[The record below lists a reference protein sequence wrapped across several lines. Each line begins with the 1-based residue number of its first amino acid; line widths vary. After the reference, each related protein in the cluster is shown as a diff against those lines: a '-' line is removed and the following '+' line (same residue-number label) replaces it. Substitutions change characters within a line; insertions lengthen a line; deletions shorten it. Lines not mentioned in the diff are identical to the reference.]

1 MRIEI
6 PFIKGHMGGNEIVLL
21 WGDIP
26 SNKELQIALAAL
38 RPPYNL
44 GQDLGLLRK
53 TNRENVLEV
62 NMTWRFDDEYIE
74 MCGGLTQVLGRAL
87 VDAPQLAAYLGI
99 QVVEPAFTITLKTM
113 VGLIPITVEIEQG
126 EVKRV
131 LTDMTHYGEQCYRKG
146 IREVHVA
153 GVSGMKVGEHL
164 VMNADKITN
173 KYPTVNLERMDKNT
187 LAILEHFQK
196 EWQKKYPPGDL
207 SFTIYDLHPKDKGQA
222 RATFPHNAA
231 NNYIESSCG
240 TGTVAAGIAMLEQGE
255 IKTQNGE
262 ARISFETGGEP
273 TLGGPDLSDLILKV
287 ADNKVVKVE
296 FSHSLI
302 QSLATGKIWFRY

>member
-6 PFIKGHMGGNEIVLL
+6 PFMKGHMGGNEIVLL

-26 SNKELQIALAAL
+26 GDKGLHIALAAL

-44 GQDLGLLRK
+44 GQELGLLRK

-87 VDAPQLAAYLGI
+87 VDVPQLAAYFGI
-99 QVVEPAFTITLKTM
+99 QVVEPAFTITLETK

-126 EVKRV
+126 GVKRV
-131 LTDMTHYGEQCYRKG
+131 LTDMTYYGEQCYREG
-146 IREVHVA
+146 VREVHVA
-153 GVSGMKVGEHL
+153 GVPGMKAGQFL
-164 VMNADKITN
+164 IMKADEIVN

-187 LAILEHFQK
+187 LAILEHLQE
-196 EWQKKYPPGDL
+196 EWQKKYFPAELG
-207 SFTIYDLHPKDKGQA
+207 FTIYDLHPKDKGQA

-231 NNYIESSCG
+231 NTYIEPSCG

-273 TLGGPDLSDLILKV
+273 TLGGPELSDLILKV
-287 ADNKVVKVE
+287 ADKKVVKAE

-302 QSLATGKIWFRY
+302 QSLATGIIWFRY

>member
-1 MRIEI
+1 
-6 PFIKGHMGGNEIVLL
+6 MGGNEIVLL

-26 SNKELQIALAAL
+26 GDKELQIALAAL

-44 GQDLGLLRK
+44 GQELGLLRK

-62 NMTWRFDDEYIE
+62 NMTWQFDDEYIE

-87 VDAPQLAAYLGI
+87 VDVPQLAAYFGI
-99 QVVEPAFTITLKTM
+99 QVVEPAFTITLETK

-131 LTDMTHYGEQCYRKG
+131 LTDMTYYGEQCYREGVRK
-146 IREVHVA
+146 VHVA
-153 GVSGMKVGEHL
+153 GVPGMKVGQFL
-164 VMNADKITN
+164 VMKADEVVN

-187 LAILEHFQK
+187 LAILEHFQE
-196 EWQKKYPPGDL
+196 EWQKKYFPAELG
-207 SFTIYDLHPKDKGQA
+207 FTIYDLHPKDKGQA

-231 NNYIESSCG
+231 NTYIEPSCG

-273 TLGGPDLSDLILKV
+273 TLGGPELSDLILKV
-287 ADNKVVKVE
+287 ADKKVVRAE
-296 FSHSLI
+296 FSHSII
-302 QSLATGKIWFRY
+302 QSLVTGIIWFRY

>member
-26 SNKELQIALAAL
+26 ADKELQIALAAL

-53 TNRENVLEV
+53 TNTENMLEV

-87 VDAPQLAAYLGI
+87 VDIPQLAAYFGI
-99 QVVEPAFTITLKTM
+99 QVVEPAFAITLKTR

-131 LTDMTHYGEQCYRKG
+131 LTDMTNYSEQCYREG
-146 IREVHVA
+146 IREVYVA
-153 GVSGMKVGEHL
+153 SVPGMKVGESL
-164 VMNADKITN
+164 VMNADKIMN

-187 LAILEHFQK
+187 LAILVHLQE
-196 EWQKKYPPGDL
+196 EWQKKYPPGD
-207 SFTIYDLHPKDKGQA
+207 SFIIYDLHPKDKGQA
-222 RATFPHNAA
+222 RVTFPHNAA
-231 NNYIESSCG
+231 NNYIEPSCG

-255 IKTQNGE
+255 IKNQNGE
-262 ARISFETGGEP
+262 ARISFETGGDT
-273 TLGGPDLSDLILKV
+273 TLGGPELSDLILKV
-287 ADNKVVKVE
+287 ANNKVVKAE

-302 QSLATGKIWFRY
+302 QSLATGIIWFIY

>member
-6 PFIKGHMGGNEIVLL
+6 PFMKGHMGGNEIVLL

-26 SNKELQIALAAL
+26 GDKGLQIALAAL

-44 GQDLGLLRK
+44 GQELGLLRK

-87 VDAPQLAAYLGI
+87 VDVPQLAAYFGI
-99 QVVEPAFTITLKTM
+99 QVVEPAFTITLETK

-126 EVKRV
+126 GVKRV
-131 LTDMTHYGEQCYRKG
+131 LTDMTYYGEQCYREG
-146 IREVHVA
+146 VREVHVA
-153 GVSGMKVGEHL
+153 GVPGMKAGQFL
-164 VMNADKITN
+164 ILKADEIVN

-187 LAILEHFQK
+187 LAILEHLQE
-196 EWQKKYPPGDL
+196 EWQKKYFPAELG
-207 SFTIYDLHPKDKGQA
+207 FTIYDLHPKDKGQA

-231 NNYIESSCG
+231 NTYIETSCG

-273 TLGGPDLSDLILKV
+273 TLGGPELSDLILKV
-287 ADNKVVKVE
+287 ADKKVVKAE

-302 QSLATGKIWFRY
+302 QSLATGIIWFRY

>member
-1 MRIEI
+1 
-6 PFIKGHMGGNEIVLL
+6 MGGNEIVLL
-21 WGDIP
+21 WGDVP
-26 SNKELQIALAAL
+26 ADKELQIALAAL

-53 TNRENVLEV
+53 TNTENMLEV
-62 NMTWRFDDEYIE
+62 NMTWQFDDEYIE

-87 VDAPQLAAYLGI
+87 VDIPQLAAYFGI
-99 QVVEPAFTITLKTM
+99 QIVEPAFTITLETK

-131 LTDMTHYGEQCYRKG
+131 LTDMTNYSEQCYREG

-153 GVSGMKVGEHL
+153 GVSGMKVGESL
-164 VMNADKITN
+164 VMNADKIIN

-187 LAILEHFQK
+187 LAILEHLQE
-196 EWQKKYPPGDL
+196 EWQKKYSPGD
-207 SFTIYDLHPKDKGQA
+207 SFIIYDLHPKDKGQA

-302 QSLATGKIWFRY
+302 QSLVTGKIWFTY

>member
-1 MRIEI
+1 VRIEV
-6 PFIKGHMGGNEIVLL
+6 PFIKGHMGGNGMVLL

-26 SNKELQIALAAL
+26 SDKQLQIALDAL

-44 GQDLGLLRK
+44 GNDLGVLRK
-53 TNRENVLEV
+53 SNTENVLEV
-62 NMTWRFDDEYIE
+62 DMTWRFDDEYIP
-74 MCGGLTQVLGRAL
+74 MVGGLTQVLGRAL
-87 VDAPQLAAYLGI
+87 VDVPQLAADLGI

-113 VGLIPITVEIEQG
+113 LGLVPITVEIEQS

-131 LTDMTHYGEQCYRKG
+131 LTDMTHYGEECYREG

-153 GVSGMKVGEHL
+153 GVSGMQVGEFL
-164 VMNADKITN
+164 VMNAEKITN
-173 KYPTVNLERMDKNT
+173 KYPTVDLERMDLNT
-187 LAILEHFQK
+187 LAILEDFQK
-196 EWQKKYPPGDL
+196 EWHEKYPPGYPCF
-207 SFTIYDLHPKDKGQA
+207 SIYDLHPKDKGQA
-222 RATFPHNAA
+222 RAIFPHNAA
-231 NNYIESSCG
+231 TSYIEPSCA
-240 TGTVAAGIAMLEQGE
+240 TGTVAICIAMLEQGE

-273 TLGGPDLSDLILKV
+273 TLGGPELSDFILKV

-302 QSLATGKIWFRY
+302 QTLATGKIWFTY

>member
-1 MRIEI
+1 
-6 PFIKGHMGGNEIVLL
+6 MGGNEIVLL

-26 SNKELQIALAAL
+26 GDEELHIALAAL
-38 RPPYNL
+38 RPPYKL
-44 GQDLGLLRK
+44 GQELGLLRK

-87 VDAPQLAAYLGI
+87 VDVPQLAAYFDI
-99 QVVEPAFTITLKTM
+99 QVVEPAFTITLETK

-131 LTDMTHYGEQCYRKG
+131 LTDMTYYGEQCYREG
-146 IREVHVA
+146 VREVHVA
-153 GVSGMKVGEHL
+153 GVPGMKVGQFL
-164 VMNADKITN
+164 VMKADDIMN

-187 LAILEHFQK
+187 LAILEHLQE
-196 EWQKKYPPGDL
+196 EWQKKYFPTELG
-207 SFTIYDLHPKDKGQA
+207 FTIYDLHPKDKGQA

-231 NNYIESSCG
+231 NTYIEPSCG

-273 TLGGPDLSDLILKV
+273 TLGGPELSDLILKV
-287 ADNKVVKVE
+287 ADKKVVKAE

-302 QSLATGKIWFRY
+302 QSLATGIIWFTY

>member
-26 SNKELQIALAAL
+26 GDKELQIALAAL

-44 GQDLGLLRK
+44 GQELGLLRK
-53 TNRENVLEV
+53 TDRENVLEV
-62 NMTWRFDDEYIE
+62 NMTWRFDDGYIE

-87 VDAPQLAAYLGI
+87 VDVPQLAAYFGI
-99 QVVEPAFTITLKTM
+99 QVVEPAFTITLETK

-131 LTDMTHYGEQCYRKG
+131 LTDMTYYGEQCYREG
-146 IREVHVA
+146 VREVHVA
-153 GVSGMKVGEHL
+153 GVPGMKVGQYL
-164 VMNADKITN
+164 VMKADEIMN
-173 KYPTVNLERMDKNT
+173 KYPTLNLERMDKNT
-187 LAILEHFQK
+187 LAILEHLQE
-196 EWQKKYPPGDL
+196 EWQKKYFPAELG
-207 SFTIYDLHPKDKGQA
+207 FTIYDLHPKDKGQA

-231 NNYIESSCG
+231 NTYIEPSCG

-273 TLGGPDLSDLILKV
+273 TLGGPELSDLILKV
-287 ADNKVVKVE
+287 ADKKVVKAE

-302 QSLATGKIWFRY
+302 QSLATGIIWFRY

>member
-1 MRIEI
+1 MRIEV

-26 SNKELQIALAAL
+26 ADKELQIALAAL

-53 TNRENVLEV
+53 TNTENMLEV
-62 NMTWRFDDEYIE
+62 NMTWQFDDEYIE

-87 VDAPQLAAYLGI
+87 VDIPQLAAYFGI
-99 QVVEPAFTITLKTM
+99 QVVEPAFTITLETKI
-113 VGLIPITVEIEQG
+113 GLIPITVEIEQG

-131 LTDMTHYGEQCYRKG
+131 LTDMTNYSEQCYREG
-146 IREVHVA
+146 IREVYVA
-153 GVSGMKVGEHL
+153 GVPGMKVGESL
-164 VMNADKITN
+164 VMNADKIMN

-187 LAILEHFQK
+187 LAILVHLQE
-196 EWQKKYPPGDL
+196 EWQKKYPPGD
-207 SFTIYDLHPKDKGQA
+207 SFIIYDLHPKDKGQA

-231 NNYIESSCG
+231 NNYIEPSCG

-255 IKTQNGE
+255 IKNQNGE
-262 ARISFETGGEP
+262 ARISFETGGDT
-273 TLGGPDLSDLILKV
+273 TLGGPELSDLILKV
-287 ADNKVVKVE
+287 ANNKVVKAE

-302 QSLATGKIWFRY
+302 QSLATGKIWFTY

>member
-44 GQDLGLLRK
+44 GHDLGVLRK
-53 TNRENVLEV
+53 SNTENVLEV
-62 NMTWRFDDEYIE
+62 DMTWRFDDEYIP
-74 MCGGLTQVLGRAL
+74 MVGGLTQVLAKAL
-87 VDAPQLAAYLGI
+87 VDVPQLAAYLGI
-99 QVVEPAFTITLKTM
+99 QVVEPAFTITLKTG
-113 VGLIPITVEIEQG
+113 VGLVPITVEIEQS

-131 LTDMTHYGEQCYRKG
+131 LTDMTHYGEECYREG

-153 GVSGMKVGEHL
+153 GVSGMKVGEFL
-164 VMNADKITN
+164 VMNAEKITS
-173 KYPTVNLERMDKNT
+173 KYPAVDLERMDLDT
-187 LAILEHFQK
+187 LAILEDFQK
-196 EWQKKYPPGDL
+196 EWHDKYFPG
-207 SFTIYDLHPKDKGQA
+207 SPCCAIYDLHPKDKGQA
-222 RATFPHNAA
+222 RAIFPHNAA
-231 NNYIESSCG
+231 ISYIEPSCA
-240 TGTVAAGIAMLEQGE
+240 TGTVAVVIAMLEQGE
-255 IKTQNGE
+255 ITTQNGE

-273 TLGGPDLSDLILKV
+273 TLGGPELSDLILKV

-302 QSLATGKIWFRY
+302 QTLATGKIWFTY

>member
-1 MRIEI
+1 
-6 PFIKGHMGGNEIVLL
+6 
-21 WGDIP
+21 
-26 SNKELQIALAAL
+26 
-38 RPPYNL
+38 
-44 GQDLGLLRK
+44 LGLLRK

-87 VDAPQLAAYLGI
+87 VDVPQLAAYFGI
-99 QVVEPAFTITLKTM
+99 QVVEPAFTITLETK

-126 EVKRV
+126 GVKRV
-131 LTDMTHYGEQCYRKG
+131 LTDMTYYGEQCYREG
-146 IREVHVA
+146 VREVHVA
-153 GVSGMKVGEHL
+153 GVPGMKAGQFL
-164 VMNADKITN
+164 IMKADEIVN

-187 LAILEHFQK
+187 LAILEHLQE
-196 EWQKKYPPGDL
+196 EWQKKYFPAELG
-207 SFTIYDLHPKDKGQA
+207 FTIYDLHPKDKGQA

-231 NNYIESSCG
+231 NTYIEPSCG

-273 TLGGPDLSDLILKV
+273 TLGGPELSDLILKV

-302 QSLATGKIWFRY
+302 QSLATGKIWFTY

>member
-1 MRIEI
+1 
-6 PFIKGHMGGNEIVLL
+6 MGGNEIVLL

-26 SNKELQIALAAL
+26 GDKELQIALAAL

-44 GQDLGLLRK
+44 GQELGLLRK
-53 TNRENVLEV
+53 TDRENVLEV
-62 NMTWRFDDEYIE
+62 NMTWRFDDGYIE

-87 VDAPQLAAYLGI
+87 VDVPQLAAYFGI
-99 QVVEPAFTITLKTM
+99 QVVEPAFTITLETK

-131 LTDMTHYGEQCYRKG
+131 LTDMTYYGEQCYREG
-146 IREVHVA
+146 VREVHVA
-153 GVSGMKVGEHL
+153 GVPGMKVGQYL
-164 VMNADKITN
+164 VMKADEIMN
-173 KYPTVNLERMDKNT
+173 KYPTLNLERMDKNT
-187 LAILEHFQK
+187 LAILEHLQE
-196 EWQKKYPPGDL
+196 EWQKKYFPAELG
-207 SFTIYDLHPKDKGQA
+207 FTIYDLHPKDKGQA

-231 NNYIESSCG
+231 NTYIEPSCG

-273 TLGGPDLSDLILKV
+273 TLGGPELSDLILKV
-287 ADNKVVKVE
+287 ADKKVVKAE

-302 QSLATGKIWFRY
+302 QSLATGIIWFRY

>member
-1 MRIEI
+1 
-6 PFIKGHMGGNEIVLL
+6 MGGNEIVLL

-26 SNKELQIALAAL
+26 GDKELQIALAAL

-53 TNRENVLEV
+53 TDRENVLEV
-62 NMTWRFDDEYIE
+62 NMTWQFDDVYIE
-74 MCGGLTQVLGRAL
+74 MCGGLTQVLGKAL
-87 VDAPQLAAYLGI
+87 VDVPQLAAYFGI
-99 QVVEPAFTITLKTM
+99 QVVEPAFTITLETK
-113 VGLIPITVEIEQG
+113 VGPIPITVEIEQG

-131 LTDMTHYGEQCYRKG
+131 LTDMTYYGEQCYREG
-146 IREVHVA
+146 VREVHVA
-153 GVSGMKVGEHL
+153 GVPGMKVGQFL
-164 VMNADKITN
+164 VMKADGIIN

-187 LAILEHFQK
+187 LAILEHLEE
-196 EWQKKYPPGDL
+196 EWQKKYPPANLD
-207 SFTIYDLHPKDKGQA
+207 FTIYDLHPKDKGQA

-231 NNYIESSCG
+231 NAYIEPSCG
-240 TGTVAAGIAMLEQGE
+240 TGTVAAGIAMLDQGE

-273 TLGGPDLSDLILKV
+273 TLGGPELSDLILKV
-287 ADNKVVKVE
+287 ADNKVVKAE

-302 QSLATGKIWFRY
+302 QSLATGIIWFTY

>member
-1 MRIEI
+1 
-6 PFIKGHMGGNEIVLL
+6 MGGNEIVLL
-21 WGDIP
+21 WGDVP
-26 SNKELQIALAAL
+26 ADKELQIALAAL

-53 TNRENVLEV
+53 TNTENMLEV
-62 NMTWRFDDEYIE
+62 NMTWQFDDEYIE

-87 VDAPQLAAYLGI
+87 VDIPQLAAYFGI
-99 QVVEPAFTITLKTM
+99 QIVEPAFTITLETK

-131 LTDMTHYGEQCYRKG
+131 LTDMTNYSEQCYREG
-146 IREVHVA
+146 IRKVHVA
-153 GVSGMKVGEHL
+153 GVSGMKVGESL
-164 VMNADKITN
+164 VMNADKIIN

-187 LAILEHFQK
+187 LAILEHLQE
-196 EWQKKYPPGDL
+196 EWQKKYSPGD
-207 SFTIYDLHPKDKGQA
+207 SFIIYDLHPKDKGQA

-231 NNYIESSCG
+231 NNYIEPSCG

-302 QSLATGKIWFRY
+302 QSLVTGKIWFTY

>member
-26 SNKELQIALAAL
+26 GDKELQIALAAL

-53 TNRENVLEV
+53 TDRENVLEV
-62 NMTWRFDDEYIE
+62 NMTWQFDDVYIE
-74 MCGGLTQVLGRAL
+74 MCGGLTQVLGKAL
-87 VDAPQLAAYLGI
+87 VDVPQLAAYFGI
-99 QVVEPAFTITLKTM
+99 QVVEPAFTITLETK
-113 VGLIPITVEIEQG
+113 VGPIPITVEIEQG

-131 LTDMTHYGEQCYRKG
+131 LTDMTYYGEQCYREG
-146 IREVHVA
+146 VREVHVA
-153 GVSGMKVGEHL
+153 GVPGMKVGQFL
-164 VMNADKITN
+164 VMKADGIIN

-187 LAILEHFQK
+187 LAILEHLEE
-196 EWQKKYPPGDL
+196 EWQKKYPPANLD
-207 SFTIYDLHPKDKGQA
+207 FTIYDLHPKDKGQA

-231 NNYIESSCG
+231 NAYIEPSCG
-240 TGTVAAGIAMLEQGE
+240 TGTVAAGIAMLDQGE

-273 TLGGPDLSDLILKV
+273 TLGGPELSDLILKV
-287 ADNKVVKVE
+287 ADNKVVKAE

-302 QSLATGKIWFRY
+302 QSLATGIIWFTY

>member
-1 MRIEI
+1 MRIEV

-21 WGDIP
+21 WGDVP
-26 SNKELQIALAAL
+26 GDKELQIALAAL

-53 TNRENVLEV
+53 TNTENMLEV
-62 NMTWRFDDEYIE
+62 NMTWQFDDEYIE

-87 VDAPQLAAYLGI
+87 VDIPQLADYFGI
-99 QVVEPAFTITLKTM
+99 QVVEPAFTITLETR

-131 LTDMTHYGEQCYRKG
+131 LTDMTNYSEQCYREG
-146 IREVHVA
+146 TREVHVA
-153 GVSGMKVGEHL
+153 GVSGMKVGESL
-164 VMNADKITN
+164 VMNADKIIN

-187 LAILEHFQK
+187 LAILEHLQE
-196 EWQKKYPPGDL
+196 EWQKKYSPGD
-207 SFTIYDLHPKDKGQA
+207 SFIIYDLHPKDKGQA
-222 RATFPHNAA
+222 RATFPHNTA

-273 TLGGPDLSDLILKV
+273 TLGGPELSDLILKV
-287 ADNKVVKVE
+287 ADNKVIKVE

-302 QSLATGKIWFRY
+302 QSLATGKIWFTY

>member
-26 SNKELQIALAAL
+26 GDKELQIALAAL

-44 GQDLGLLRK
+44 GQDLGVLHK
-53 TNRENVLEV
+53 TDRENVLEV
-62 NMTWRFDDEYIE
+62 NMTWQFDDVYIE
-74 MCGGLTQVLGRAL
+74 MCGGLTQVLGKAL
-87 VDAPQLAAYLGI
+87 VDVPQLAAYFGI
-99 QVVEPAFTITLKTM
+99 QVVEPAFTITLETKA
-113 VGLIPITVEIEQG
+113 GPIPITVEIEQG

-131 LTDMTHYGEQCYRKG
+131 LTDMTYYGEYCYREG
-146 IREVHVA
+146 VREVHIA
-153 GVSGMKVGEHL
+153 GVPGMKVGQFL
-164 VMNADKITN
+164 VMKADEIIN

-187 LAILEHFQK
+187 LTILENFQK
-196 EWQKKYPPGDL
+196 EWGKKYPPGDL
-207 SFTIYDLHPKDKGQA
+207 SFTIYDLHPKGKGQA

-231 NNYIESSCG
+231 NAYIEPSCG
-240 TGTVAAGIAMLEQGE
+240 TGTVAAGIAMLAQGE
-255 IKTQNGE
+255 IKTQKGK

-273 TLGGPDLSDLILKV
+273 TLGGSELSDLILKV
-287 ADNKVVKVE
+287 ADNKVVKAE

-302 QSLATGKIWFRY
+302 QSLATGIIWFTY

>member
-1 MRIEI
+1 MQIEI

-21 WGDIP
+21 WGDVP
-26 SNKELQIALAAL
+26 ADKELQIALAAL

-53 TNRENVLEV
+53 TNTENMLEV
-62 NMTWRFDDEYIE
+62 NMTWQFDDEYIE

-87 VDAPQLAAYLGI
+87 VDIPQLADYFGI
-99 QVVEPAFTITLKTM
+99 QVVKPAFTITLETR

-131 LTDMTHYGEQCYRKG
+131 LTDMTNYSEQCYREG
-146 IREVHVA
+146 IREVHIA
-153 GVSGMKVGEHL
+153 GVSGMKVGESL
-164 VMNADKITN
+164 VMNADKIIN

-187 LAILEHFQK
+187 LAILEHLQE
-196 EWQKKYPPGDL
+196 EWQKKYSPGD
-207 SFTIYDLHPKDKGQA
+207 SFIIYDLHPKDKGQA

-255 IKTQNGE
+255 IKNQNGE
-262 ARISFETGGEP
+262 TRISFETGGEP
-273 TLGGPDLSDLILKV
+273 TLGGPELADLILKV
-287 ADNKVVKVE
+287 ADNKVIKAE

-302 QSLATGKIWFRY
+302 QSLATGIIWFTY

>member
-21 WGDIP
+21 WGNIP
-26 SNKELQIALAAL
+26 GDKELQIALAAL

-44 GQDLGLLRK
+44 GQELGLLRR

-62 NMTWRFDDEYIE
+62 NVTWRFDDGYIE

-87 VDAPQLAAYLGI
+87 VDVPQLAAYFGI
-99 QVVEPAFTITLKTM
+99 QIVEPAFTINLETK

-131 LTDMTHYGEQCYRKG
+131 LTDMTYYGEQCYREG
-146 IREVHVA
+146 VREVHVA
-153 GVSGMKVGEHL
+153 DVPGMKVGQFL
-164 VMNADKITN
+164 VMKADEIMN

-187 LAILEHFQK
+187 LAILEHLQE
-196 EWQKKYPPGDL
+196 EWQKKYFPAELG
-207 SFTIYDLHPKDKGQA
+207 FTIYDLHPKDKGQA

-287 ADNKVVKVE
+287 ADNKLVKVE

-302 QSLATGKIWFRY
+302 QSLATGKIWFTY

>member
-21 WGDIP
+21 WGDVP
-26 SNKELQIALAAL
+26 ADKELQIALAAL

-53 TNRENVLEV
+53 TNTENMLEV
-62 NMTWRFDDEYIE
+62 NMTWQFDDEYIE

-87 VDAPQLAAYLGI
+87 VDIPQLAAYFGI
-99 QVVEPAFTITLKTM
+99 QIVEPAFTITLETK

-131 LTDMTHYGEQCYRKG
+131 LTDMTNYSEQCYREG

-153 GVSGMKVGEHL
+153 GVSGMKVGESL
-164 VMNADKITN
+164 VMNADKIIN

-187 LAILEHFQK
+187 LAILEHLQE
-196 EWQKKYPPGDL
+196 EWQKKYSPGD
-207 SFTIYDLHPKDKGQA
+207 SFIIYDLHPKDKGQA

-231 NNYIESSCG
+231 NNYIEPSCG

-302 QSLATGKIWFRY
+302 QSLVTGKIWFTY

>member
-1 MRIEI
+1 
-6 PFIKGHMGGNEIVLL
+6 MGGNEIVLL
-21 WGDIP
+21 WGDVP
-26 SNKELQIALAAL
+26 ADKELQIALAAL

-53 TNRENVLEV
+53 TNTENMLEV
-62 NMTWRFDDEYIE
+62 NMTWQFDDEYIE

-87 VDAPQLAAYLGI
+87 VDIPQLAAYFGI
-99 QVVEPAFTITLKTM
+99 QIVEPAFTITLETK

-131 LTDMTHYGEQCYRKG
+131 LTDMTNYSEQCYREG

-153 GVSGMKVGEHL
+153 GVSGMKVGESL
-164 VMNADKITN
+164 VMNADKIIN

-187 LAILEHFQK
+187 LAILEHLQE
-196 EWQKKYPPGDL
+196 EWQKKYSPGD
-207 SFTIYDLHPKDKGQA
+207 SFIIYDLHPKDKGQA

-231 NNYIESSCG
+231 NNYIEPSCG

-302 QSLATGKIWFRY
+302 QSLVTGKIWFTY

>member
-26 SNKELQIALAAL
+26 GDKELQIALAAL

-44 GQDLGLLRK
+44 GQELGLLRK
-53 TNRENVLEV
+53 TDRENVLEV
-62 NMTWRFDDEYIE
+62 NMTWRFDDGYIE

-87 VDAPQLAAYLGI
+87 VDVPQLAAYFGI
-99 QVVEPAFTITLKTM
+99 QVVEPAFTITLETK

-131 LTDMTHYGEQCYRKG
+131 LTDMTYYGEQCYREG
-146 IREVHVA
+146 VREVHVA
-153 GVSGMKVGEHL
+153 GVPGMKVGQYL
-164 VMNADKITN
+164 VMKADEIMN
-173 KYPTVNLERMDKNT
+173 KYSTVNLERMDKNT
-187 LAILEHFQK
+187 LAILEHLQE
-196 EWQKKYPPGDL
+196 EWQKKYLPAELG
-207 SFTIYDLHPKDKGQA
+207 FTIYDLHPKDKGQA

-231 NNYIESSCG
+231 NTYIEPSCG

-273 TLGGPDLSDLILKV
+273 TLGGPELSDLILKV
-287 ADNKVVKVE
+287 ADKKVVKAE

-302 QSLATGKIWFRY
+302 QSLATGIIWFRY